1 MLKVA
6 ITGNIA
12 SGKSVVEKIL
22 ESKGYKIYDTDKI
35 AHEILENSFE
45 VKQVFGTTD
54 RKKIA
59 EVVFSDSEKLKLL
72 ESIIHPMVED
82 ELNKIFSNDLE
93 IVFISVPQLFET
105 GFDKFFDMI
114 IYVTADKQTRLERL
128 MKRNSFSEEEA
139 IKRINAQKEDGK
151 LEKSNF
157 VIKNDLDL
165 LTLESEV
172 EKILSILVR

>member
-35 AHEILENSFE
+35 AHEILENSSE

-72 ESIIHPMVED
+72 ESIIHPRVKD

-93 IVFISVPQLFET
+93 VVFISVPQLFET
-105 GFDKFFDMI
+105 GFDNLFDKV
-114 IYVTADKQTRLERL
+114 IYVTADRQIRLERL
-128 MKRNSFSEEEA
+128 MKRNSLNEEEA
-139 IKRINAQKEDGK
+139 LKRINAQNEAGK
-151 LEKSNF
+151 VEKSDFVIVNNSDLEK
-157 VIKNDLDL
+157 LD
-165 LTLESEV
+165 SEV
-172 EKILSILVR
+172 EKILSILVG

>member
-72 ESIIHPMVED
+72 ESIIHPMVEE
-82 ELNKIFSNDLE
+82 ELNKIFLNDLE